1 MDQEAKK
8 ALALNVSRLMEH
20 HGLTQEGMA
29 KKAGVSQRS
38 ISNLIFISSPHSP
51 KLKTIEDVAK
61 AFNLQTWHLLL
72 PDAPIDLL
80 LNSSIEKVVSNYAS
94 ASKEGRDMI
103 NRVSDRE
110 AAIAV
115 QQVQRQAK
123 S

>member
-20 HGLTQEGMA
+20 HGFTQEGMA
-29 KKAGVSQRS
+29 KKTGVSQRS
-38 ISNLIFISSPHSP
+38 ISNLISIDSPHSP
-51 KLKTIEDVAK
+51 KLKTIEDVAQ

-72 PDAPIDLL
+72 PDAPIDML

-94 ASKEGRDMI
+94 ASQEGRDMI